1 MPNLRNKVNKQKS
14 DTFVLDNAKAQKMSS
29 DTVIKRVPVAD
40 QLKYLKEVYD
50 ALVKENDQS
59 LKVIED

>member
-1 MPNLRNKVNKQKS
+1 MPNLRNKVNKRKS
-14 DTFVLDNAKAQKMSS
+14 DTFVLDNAKAQKMSTA
-29 DTVIKRVPVAD
+29 TVIKRVPVAD